1 MSHTIFKSGSTE
13 ILDSGPNELYQYR
26 AYIGRQQ
33 IQTSSRNSYWHL
45 QDQTV
50 VSQTGNN
57 TFLESNF
64 LCVEIFGYTPETR
77 TSTYSRLT
85 DLPYINGCSTKQLIS
100 PNRSGDPTWQM
111 LFIPEYTSEQ
121 SHHVHSTTRIVY
133 VHSGSG
139 KSYFGQKGDIEEVIE
154 AGDILIIDKMVP
166 HHFATQSETLIVL
179 PLHIFSSTDQEFNHP
194 MHNGTHK
201 I

>member
-1 MSHTIFKSGSTE
+1 MSYIILKRGDTQ
-13 ILDSGPNELYQYR
+13 ILDSGKHDLYQYR
-26 AYIGRQQ
+26 TYVGQHNV
-33 IQTSSRNSYWHL
+33 QTSVRNSYWYL
-45 QDQTV
+45 QNQAV
-50 VSQTGNN
+50 VSQTGDNQI
-57 TFLESNF
+57 LESSK

-85 DLPYINGCSTKQLIS
+85 DLPYINGCSTKQLIT

-111 LFIPEYTSEQ
+111 LFIPEFTSEQ
-121 SHHVHSTTRIVY
+121 SHHVHSTARIVY

-139 KSYFGQKGDIEEVIE
+139 ISYFGQKGNVEEVITV
-154 AGDILIIDKMVP
+154 GDVLIIDKMVP
-166 HHFATQSETLIVL
+166 HHFATQNEPLIVL
-179 PLHIFSSTDQEFNHP
+179 PLHIYSSIDQEFNHP